1 MKLSFHSCHPWSCHQ
16 QNYLSSA
23 QPPVGG
29 PVVGETFKE
38 ETILKMDSLTAGGI
52 VWNAKISEM

>member
-23 QPPVGG
+23 QPPEGDPIV
-29 PVVGETFKE
+29 FKE